1 MSRVHGVDLLPGENV
16 ELTSKP
22 HLLSFVRYHLVA
34 VYLMSVSVFLG
45 WLYYY
50 LQAHRSL
57 LSVLDLVF
65 GVIPGVRTEEV
76 VVLVLFWAL
85 LLLGGYVV
93 GILWVTKMPLLYMVT
108 VAAVGTFSEFYFST
122 PVFIPRV
129 MVKLILMGAAALL
142 GVVMTEAYRRGHI
155 YILTDYRIIMKKK
168 FISREER
175 EITYDKITDIHV
187 RQGILGRIFNY
198 GTIVP
203 ISASGFGMGEDL
215 ALASTFAAA
224 NVKKAAVGFGVEGGK
239 SVQRP
244 RAATYF
250 SLYGIANLRKART
263 IISRRRLESQEAP
276 ILMRIENLLKEARDN
291 S

>member
-1 MSRVHGVDLLPGENV
+1 
-16 ELTSKP
+16 
-22 HLLSFVRYHLVA
+22 
-34 VYLMSVSVFLG
+34 MSVSVFLG

-129 MVKLILMGAAALL
+129 WL
-142 GVVMTEAYRRGHI
+142 
-155 YILTDYRIIMKKK
+155 
-168 FISREER
+168 S
-175 EITYDKITDIHV
+175 
-187 RQGILGRIFNY
+187 
-198 GTIVP
+198 
-203 ISASGFGMGEDL
+203 
-215 ALASTFAAA
+215 
-224 NVKKAAVGFGVEGGK
+224 
-239 SVQRP
+239 
-244 RAATYF
+244 
-250 SLYGIANLRKART
+250 
-263 IISRRRLESQEAP
+263 
-276 ILMRIENLLKEARDN
+276 
-291 S
+291 

>member
-1 MSRVHGVDLLPGENV
+1 
-16 ELTSKP
+16 
-22 HLLSFVRYHLVA
+22 
-34 VYLMSVSVFLG
+34 
-45 WLYYY
+45 
-50 LQAHRSL
+50 
-57 LSVLDLVF
+57 
-65 GVIPGVRTEEV
+65 
-76 VVLVLFWAL
+76 
-85 LLLGGYVV
+85 
-93 GILWVTKMPLLYMVT
+93 
-108 VAAVGTFSEFYFST
+108 
-122 PVFIPRV
+122 